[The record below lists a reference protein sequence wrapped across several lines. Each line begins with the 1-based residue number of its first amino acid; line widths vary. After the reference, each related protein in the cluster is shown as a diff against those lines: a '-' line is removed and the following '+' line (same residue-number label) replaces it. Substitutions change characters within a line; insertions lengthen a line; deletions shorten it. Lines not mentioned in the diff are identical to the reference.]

1 MADENIRKKRL
12 YCNLCKRETN
22 HELKGEHEGRF
33 GDPEV
38 GELGEV
44 LIYRLWICMG
54 CERGLLEE
62 EYSTE
67 AMPDPE
73 FAEFEYFPKR
83 SEHSRLAKHYSKL
96 KPQLRAIY
104 QEAITC
110 YNEQAL
116 ILCTAGL
123 RALLEGICQDK
134 KIKGNNLKTKI
145 EGLQSILPNKNIIR
159 NLHHF
164 RFMGND
170 AVHELAAPKPTEV
183 ALAIG
188 VIEDLMNF
196 FYELDYKASRLREMR
211 RAAKAA
217 TKGYKTS
224 SKKGVSPPPKTVPEE
239 ISLAEFAEDP
249 DAEKS

>member
-1 MADENIRKKRL
+1 MADETIQMKRL
-12 YCNLCKRETN
+12 YCNWCRHETN
-22 HELKGEHEGRF
+22 HELKGEHTGTF

-38 GELGEV
+38 GEPREA

-62 EYSTE
+62 EYWHE
-67 AMPDPE
+67 AMPPDFE
-73 FAEFEYFPKR
+73 KFEYFPKR
-83 SEHSRLAKHYSKL
+83 SEHSLTAKQYSKL

-110 YNEQAL
+110 YNEKAL

-134 KIKGNNLKTKI
+134 KIKGKNLKAKI
-145 EGLQSILPNKNIIR
+145 EGLKAILPNKNIIR

-170 AVHELAAPKPTEV
+170 AVHELAAPKQKEV

-196 FYELDYKASRLREMR
+196 FYELDYKASQLREMR
-211 RAAKAA
+211 SAGKATAKRKKGIPSAAKL
-217 TKGYKTS
+217 
-224 SKKGVSPPPKTVPEE
+224 VPV
-239 ISLAEFAEDP
+239 SLAEFVEDP
-249 DAEKS
+249 DAERP